1 MKDMSGGIQEGYH
14 GYSMKDMSGG
24 IQEGYHGYSMK
35 DMSGGIPWL
44 QYEGYV
50 RRDTMVTV

>member
-1 MKDMSGGIQEGYH
+1 MKDMSGGIQYEGRDT
-14 GYSMKDMSGG
+14 MVT
-24 IQEGYHGYSMK
+24 GYHGYSMK

-50 RRDTMVTV
+50 RRDTV